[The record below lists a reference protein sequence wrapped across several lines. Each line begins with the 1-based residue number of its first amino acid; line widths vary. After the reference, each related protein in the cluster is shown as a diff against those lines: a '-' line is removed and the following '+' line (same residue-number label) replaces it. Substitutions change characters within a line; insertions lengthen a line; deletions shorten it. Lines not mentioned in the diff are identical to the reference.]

1 MSMLKTVAA
10 GALGFAAG
18 AGAMLWPGSEKLK
31 KQAKKQVDKLAR
43 MTKMW

>member
-18 AGAMLWPGSEKLK
+18 AGAMIWPGNQKIK
-31 KQAKKQVDKLAR
+31 RQAQKQMDKL
-43 MTKMW
+43 MKMSKAW